1 MTTGSIPTFIDL
13 SSNFASYE
21 INEDNI
27 IDQLIS
33 HGRRVVFAGDDTW
46 LSLFPNRFTRTYPF
60 PSFDVWDLDTV
71 DRGVERNLFRELERP
86 DSWDVFIGKFTSTVI
101 DISTLKKC
109 RNVGTKLYILNL
121 AKKNILLEKSQ
132 TLRWAIEL
140 VFTSSTR

>member
-1 MTTGSIPTFIDL
+1 MLKGLTTGSIPTFIDL

-86 DSWDVFIGKFTSTVI
+86 DSWDVFIGNFSSIVINIHRIGIFDPAPSLFVVIFTRLGSCY
-101 DISTLKKC
+101 K
-109 RNVGTKLYILNL
+109 ILIWL
-121 AKKNILLEKSQ
+121 PP
-132 TLRWAIEL
+132 
-140 VFTSSTR
+140 

>member
-1 MTTGSIPTFIDL
+1 M
-13 SSNFASYE
+13 
-21 INEDNI
+21 
-27 IDQLIS
+27 
-33 HGRRVVFAGDDTW
+33 FAGDDTW

-86 DSWDVFIGKFTSTVI
+86 DSWDVFIGKFP
-101 DISTLKKC
+101 STLKKC

-132 TLRWAIEL
+132 TLQWAIEL
-140 VFTSSTR
+140 VFFFVQKM

>member
-1 MTTGSIPTFIDL
+1 MLKGLTTGSIPTFIDL

-86 DSWDVFIGKFTSTVI
+86 DSWDVFIGNFSSTVI
-101 DISTLKKC
+101 NIHRGHSLTTWFKFWVFLISLSPFVVSFKD
-109 RNVGTKLYILNL
+109 
-121 AKKNILLEKSQ
+121 
-132 TLRWAIEL
+132 
-140 VFTSSTR
+140 